1 MMTEYTLYIY
11 TGNKRNNIISLL
23 NIESKKKKVRYNQK
37 SSSPP
42 PPLSNH
48 TFNFVPTPMFCKK
61 ISRKYIQC
69 YIIQL
74 MS

>member
-42 PPLSNH
+42 PFSNP
-48 TFNFVPTPMFCKK
+48 TFNFLPTPVFYKK
-61 ISRKYIQC
+61 ISRKNIQC